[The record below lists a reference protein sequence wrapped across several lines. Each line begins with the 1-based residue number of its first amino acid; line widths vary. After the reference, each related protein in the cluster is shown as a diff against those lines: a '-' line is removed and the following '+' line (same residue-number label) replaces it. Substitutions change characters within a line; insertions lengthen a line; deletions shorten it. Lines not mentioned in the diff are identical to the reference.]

1 MILRQDF
8 PVLFDPVEF
17 YKMADHFRPEAA
29 GDVISGQK
37 VARFKVVLETKFD
50 YLSSNRLDF
59 MSVFQVNG
67 RLSMAITLKPL
78 KLDKKFQLQLIGSH
92 KTKTIFFISGMSER
106 RPIRYITYTIT

>member
-1 MILRQDF
+1 
-8 PVLFDPVEF
+8 VLFDPVEF

-37 VARFKVVLETKFD
+37 VARFMVVLETKFD

-59 MSVFQVNG
+59 MRLSVFQVNG
-67 RLSMAITLKPL
+67 RLSMAIILKPL

-92 KTKTIFFISGMSER
+92 G
-106 RPIRYITYTIT
+106 